1 MRSNPHFFYCSHC
14 ELFNDWPGRI
24 VKILIIKKDIDKVKE
39 VCYTLVTIRKGNKRF
54 TNF

>member
-1 MRSNPHFFYCSHC
+1 MIFQTIFAFLLVKQFTKR
-14 ELFNDWPGRI
+14 PGRI
-24 VKILIIKKDIDKVKE
+24 VKFLISKKSVDKVKE